1 MNLNQKKA
9 DWASIGGFKYKKY
22 ENIELVEVDG
32 VIRVKSKKTGELMR
46 HSESPVRVKAV
57 SLHG

>member
-1 MNLNQKKA
+1 MTTK
-9 DWASIGGFKYKKY
+9 FKDTHDTAGSMKSHEY

-32 VIRVKSKKTGELMR
+32 VIRVKSKKTGELMK
-46 HSESPVRVKAV
+46 HSLGPARGKAK

>member
-1 MNLNQKKA
+1 MNLNQKTA

-32 VIRVKSKKTGELMR
+32 VIRVKSKKTGELMK
-46 HSESPVRVKAV
+46 HSVGPARVKAV